1 MNQRLI
7 IRYIET
13 TGKCNYNCP
22 MCVCRNRNNDM
33 SERDFYSIIT
43 ENRELLNG
51 QRTWLDFCGEPLMDP
66 FLFER
71 IQLLCSVGT
80 IVQLSTNGALLE
92 DDEMIRKLV
101 ESGVDYIVVSIPS
114 LNPKTY
120 KELRGVDNL
129 DQILCNLFKLR
140 EYIAKSNYIVQLQ
153 AVAVDFGNDF
163 DAEEYVNFFHNKGI
177 HVAIHQF
184 TNRAHNSQIKNH
196 TSPNLSMERKECLGL
211 KQNIAI
217 LSNCEVVTCCCD
229 FLGENS
235 LGNLRDFGYSVTEL
249 VKNSNLDKMIDDQK
263 HRIYND
269 FCQKCEDWIYHQKT
283 SNVEYVKLYPCNT
296 ESKYV
301 TSHNDV
307 LKDNS
312 KS

>member
-1 MNQRLI
+1 MSHKLV

-13 TGKCNYNCP
+13 TSRCNYNCP
-22 MCVCRNRNNDM
+22 MCVSRNRNNDM
-33 SERDFYSIIT
+33 SESDFHSIVA

-51 QRTWLDFCGEPLMDP
+51 QRIWLDFCGEPLLDP
-66 FLFER
+66 LLFER

-80 IVQLSTNGALLE
+80 IVQMSTNGALLE
-92 DDEMIRKLV
+92 DDVMIRKLV
-101 ESGVDYIVVSIPS
+101 ESGVDYVVVSIPS
-114 LNPKTY
+114 LNPKIY

-129 DQILCNLFKLR
+129 DQILSNLFKLK
-140 EYIAKSNYIVQLQ
+140 EFIDKSHSLVQLQ
-153 AVAVDFGNDF
+153 AVAVDFGNGF
-163 DAEEYVNFFHNKGI
+163 DAEEYVRFFHNKGI

-184 TNRAHNSQIKNH
+184 TNRAHNSQIKVH
-196 TSPNLSMERKECLGL
+196 SSPDFSSERNECLGL

-249 VKNSNLDKMIDDQK
+249 VKNSCLDKMIDDQK
-263 HRIYND
+263 HKVYNA

-283 SNVEYVKLYPCNT
+283 SKIEYVKLYPCDT
-296 ESKYV
+296 ESK
-301 TSHNDV
+301 
-307 LKDNS
+307 
-312 KS
+312 